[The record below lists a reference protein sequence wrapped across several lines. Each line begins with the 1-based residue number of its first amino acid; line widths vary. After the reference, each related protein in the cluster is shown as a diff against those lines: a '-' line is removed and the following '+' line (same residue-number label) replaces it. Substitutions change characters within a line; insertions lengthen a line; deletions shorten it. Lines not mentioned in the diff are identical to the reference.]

1 VTARVLSGDGERE
14 VAGKRDL
21 PVDDHVTAAADFA
34 ASLAERG
41 ADELISEA
49 REAAEE

>member
-1 VTARVLSGDGERE
+1 
-14 VAGKRDL
+14 
-21 PVDDHVTAAADFA
+21 VTAAADFA